1 MAKFEMYQDK
11 AGEWRWRLKSSN
23 GQQIASSGEG
33 YKDKGGCKNGIDA
46 VKRDAPGA
54 DVLEA

>member
-11 AGEWRWRLKSSN
+11 AGEWRWRLKSGN

-33 YKDKGGCKNGIDA
+33 YSSKSACENGINA
-46 VKRDAPGA
+46 VKRDAPNA
-54 DVLEA
+54 DVVAG